1 MDGQSKRSGL
11 MVRVL
16 TKWEG
21 YYKLSD
27 VRMKSLLT
35 SANLVVLR
43 ADYQFHL
50 SRGKARSGRV
60 YSLPV

>member
-50 SRGKARSGRV
+50 SREKA
-60 YSLPV
+60 